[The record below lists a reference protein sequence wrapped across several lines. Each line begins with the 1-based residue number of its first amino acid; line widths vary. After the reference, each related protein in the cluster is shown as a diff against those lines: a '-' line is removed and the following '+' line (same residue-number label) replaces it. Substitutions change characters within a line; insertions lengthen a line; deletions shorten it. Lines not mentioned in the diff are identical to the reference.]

1 MVLCEGRSKWH
12 PEMRMV
18 DVCSCARGATTP
30 NLQCLALPGN
40 RRTLACDESGV
51 MARLGASGDQWA
63 VPRAQS
69 RSTEPYW
76 EPVELEEEG
85 VARGGVVVVVLV
97 SREIAFSKHQLGP
110 KLVSV
115 DSLPIWSKLCLV
127 KHLASGR
134 PKADQ
139 THQMDHTGNQDQSPR
154 EVKELPVSSLRTTV
168 GPPVGQPDRDHLH

>member
-12 PEMRMV
+12 PKMRMV

-51 MARLGASGDQWA
+51 IARLGASGDQWA

-97 SREIAFSKHQLGP
+97 SREIAFSKHQL
-110 KLVSV
+110 VSV

-127 KHLASGR
+127 KHLASSRPNSSNGPHWQPR
-134 PKADQ
+134 PKSQ
-139 THQMDHTGNQDQSPR
+139 RSKRITC
-154 EVKELPVSSLRTTV
+154 ELPPNHRWTPRWPT
-168 GPPVGQPDRDHLH
+168 GPQPFALSPP

>member
-12 PEMRMV
+12 PKMRMV
-18 DVCSCARGATTP
+18 DVYSCARGATTP
-30 NLQCLALPGN
+30 NLQCRALPGN

-97 SREIAFSKHQLGP
+97 SREIAFSKHQL
-110 KLVSV
+110 S
-115 DSLPIWSKLCLV
+115 WSPNLYQLI
-127 KHLASGR
+127 L
-134 PKADQ
+134 
-139 THQMDHTGNQDQSPR
+139 SPF
-154 EVKELPVSSLRTTV
+154 
-168 GPPVGQPDRDHLH
+168 GQNYV